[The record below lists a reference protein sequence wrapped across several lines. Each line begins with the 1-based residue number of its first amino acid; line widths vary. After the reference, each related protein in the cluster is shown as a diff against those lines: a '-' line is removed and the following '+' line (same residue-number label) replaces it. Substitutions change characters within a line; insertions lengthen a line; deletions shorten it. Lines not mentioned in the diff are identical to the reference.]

1 MPLIRVFYGPKGTG
15 KTRAMV
21 DAAND
26 LSARSKGDIVY
37 VHNSDELIYHLKQK
51 IRFTNADDYPVHNIQ
66 SMLGFICGILS
77 QNFDIE
83 AVFIDSLSYIVK
95 TDLNEMAILLGEL
108 ERVADA
114 NGIDLYI
121 SLSGEAKELPEQINK
136 HIAKDFQGSC

>member
-1 MPLIRVFYGPKGTG
+1 LIKVFYGPKGAG

-26 LSARSKGDIVY
+26 LSANSKGVVVY
-37 VHNSDELIYHLKQK
+37 VHNSDELMYHLRQQ
-51 IRFTNADDYPVHNIQ
+51 IRFTNADDYPVHNVQ

-83 AVFIDSLSYIVK
+83 AIFIDSLSYIVK
-95 TDLNEMAILLGEL
+95 TDLNEMAGLLGEL
-108 ERVADA
+108 ERVSEQ

-136 HIAKDFQGSC
+136 HIAKDFSGGC